1 VILPEIASGAAGE
14 LAALREACD
23 TATRR
28 LLAADPAI
36 VLVTGP
42 GPALERYCPGAGGSL
57 AEYGVDVVIGLRG
70 PVRPGAVVMPLSVT
84 IGAWLLDRTGCR
96 RDRRALTVPAGATGA
111 ELEALAAELRGI
123 ERLGLLVLGDGTA
136 RRSEQAPG
144 YLDPRAEPYDA
155 AVAAALRDADAAAL
169 AGLDPA
175 LGADLLAAGVPAW
188 RLAGLVAAG
197 VPLRGELLHDEAP
210 YGVGY
215 LVATW
220 LP

>member
-14 LAALREACD
+14 LAGLREACD

-36 VLVTGP
+36 VLVIGP
-42 GPALERYCPGAGGSL
+42 GPGLERYRAGAGGSL
-57 AEYGVDVVIGLRG
+57 ADYGVDVVIGLHG
-70 PVRPGAVVMPLSVT
+70 PVRPGAAPMPLSVT
-84 IGAWLLDRTGCR
+84 IGAWLLARSGCR
-96 RDRRALTVPAGATGA
+96 REREALTVPAGATDA
-111 ELEALAAELRGI
+111 ELAELAAELRGI
-123 ERLGLLVLGDGTA
+123 DRLGLLVLGDGTA

-144 YLDPRAEPYDA
+144 YLDPRAAGYDA
-155 AVAAALRDADAAAL
+155 VASDALRGADAAAL

-188 RLAGLVAAG
+188 RLAGLVAVG
-197 VPLRGELLHDEAP
+197 VPLRGELLYDEAR

-215 LVATW
+215 FVATW